1 MNLYHLS
8 ISFAPLSNILQACCF
23 RIRYDS
29 MPVCRKGGSINLSLL
44 RLSNRMAILVYFDP
58 LDTYKLGHSSNAM
71 PTIVHFEIPA
81 DDVERSK
88 KFYSDLFGWK
98 IEKWSGSTDIGMDY
112 WTINTTDEKGNKA
125 LGGGMMKRQG
135 PQQPIINHIDVK
147 SVDEYSSKIQQLG
160 GKVHVPKTA
169 VPGMGYF
176 AICIDTENN
185 AFGIWETNE
194 SAK

>member
-1 MNLYHLS
+1 
-8 ISFAPLSNILQACCF
+8 
-23 RIRYDS
+23 
-29 MPVCRKGGSINLSLL
+29 
-44 RLSNRMAILVYFDP
+44 
-58 LDTYKLGHSSNAM
+58 M

-98 IEKWSGSTDIGMDY
+98 IEKWSGSADIGMEY

-147 SVDEYSSKIQQLG
+147 SVDEYSSKVQQLG

-176 AICIDTENN
+176 AICLDTENN

-194 SAK
+194 NAK

>member
-1 MNLYHLS
+1 
-8 ISFAPLSNILQACCF
+8 
-23 RIRYDS
+23 
-29 MPVCRKGGSINLSLL
+29 
-44 RLSNRMAILVYFDP
+44 
-58 LDTYKLGHSSNAM
+58 M

-81 DDVERSK
+81 DDVERSR

-147 SVDEYSSKIQQLG
+147 SVDEYSSKVQRLG

-176 AICIDTENN
+176 AICLDTENN